1 MLMPL
6 TINKWGNSSAIRLPK
21 QLLEELNLSQG
32 DKLDYQVKDGQL
44 IIKKITEVPELTV
57 KDLFENYHKAPVN
70 EKPVFFE
77 PKGNEKW

>member
-1 MLMPL
+1 MPL

-44 IIKKITEVPELTV
+44 IIKK
-57 KDLFENYHKAPVN
+57 
-70 EKPVFFE
+70 
-77 PKGNEKW
+77 

>member
-1 MLMPL
+1 MPL

-44 IIKKITEVPELTV
+44 IIKKITKVPELTV
-57 KDLFENYHKAPVN
+57 KDLFENYDGDPVN
-70 EKPVFFE
+70 EKPQLFE
-77 PKGNEKW
+77 QKGNEKW

>member
-1 MLMPL
+1 MPL

-57 KDLFENYHKAPVN
+57 KDLFENYDGDPVN
-70 EKPVFFE
+70 EKPQLFE
-77 PKGNEKW
+77 QKGNEKW

>member
-1 MLMPL
+1 MPL

-57 KDLFENYHKAPVN
+57 KDLFENYDGAPVN
-70 EKPVFFE
+70 EKPVLFE
-77 PKGNEKW
+77 QRGNEKW